1 MTLAP
6 ALYPTTLLAR
16 LDRLIEREVLRLRAR
31 YQLSLDEFRGLYI
44 SDAQID
50 EVIAQAY
57 ANADLT
63 DTRLAD
69 LYTDATA
76 DSRGE
81 RDPRWEHMCRV
92 FQLSTLEEDLVL
104 IALAPELD
112 LKYETLYA
120 YLNNDVTRKWPTTD
134 LARRLLGDAACYA
147 SDVDAALAPAARL
160 RTAGIVH
167 MIDPPGMRP
176 SLLNAGFAPNIAL
189 VRYLFGAAS
198 ASSQQS
204 QGHTSPSD
212 PAHAGDASPDDPLL
226 QRLTELFSS
235 TGTSE
240 APDEPPVLVIQAATR
255 YEREA
260 LAAALAQRLALP
272 WRSID
277 ISALRRDGRPLQAT
291 LEQSVFECRLETALI
306 LIEGAETL
314 AERDGQLAP
323 ELAGLLDLP
332 IAPLLLAAQ
341 PHTPWRSLL
350 GQRRALSLSL
360 GSPPFAMR
368 VALWKKAAPTISA
381 QDCAVL
387 AERFAFSARQIHA
400 AVADARDLRILHGL
414 PAVDAKLLRSAAR
427 QQMQNHLGALASK
440 VECKLGWDDLV
451 LPEEILQRLREIAA
465 AIRYRHRVY
474 HEWGFLSGGMGGGM
488 KILFAGAS
496 GTGKTMTAGVIA
508 HELDLDLYRI
518 DLSGVVSKYI
528 GDTEKNLD
536 RIFTAASTHN
546 AVLFFDEADAMF
558 GKRSEVKDAHDRYAN
573 IEVAY
578 LLQKLE
584 EHAGIV
590 VLASNFKRNI
600 DEAFARRMHYVV
612 DFPKPDAQQRER
624 LWRRMF
630 PAQAPLERDIDFAFL
645 ARQFELPG
653 GDIRTISLDAAFL
666 AAQEQ
671 AAIGMSHLVRALARQ
686 LAKQGST
693 PSPTDFKHY
702 HPLLRH

>member
-6 ALYPTTLLAR
+6 MLYPTTLLAR

-69 LYTDATA
+69 LYTDATI

-92 FQLSTLEEDLVL
+92 FRLSKREEDLVL

-134 LARRLLGDAACYA
+134 LARRLLGDGSCYA
-147 SDVDAALAPAARL
+147 SEVDAALAPTACL
-160 RTAGIVH
+160 RTTGIVH

-176 SLLNAGFAPNIAL
+176 SLLNAGFAPNVAL
-189 VRYLFGAAS
+189 VRYLFGASGGSSGQTQSSS
-198 ASSQQS
+198 AN
-204 QGHTSPSD
+204 D
-212 PAHAGDASPDDPLL
+212 GDASLDAPLL
-226 QRLTELFSS
+226 QRLTELF
-235 TGTSE
+235 TGSAGET
-240 APDEPPVLVIQAATR
+240 PDEPPVLVIQAATR
-255 YEREA
+255 YERESM
-260 LAAALAQRLALP
+260 AAALAQRLALP
-272 WRSID
+272 WRCID
-277 ISALRRDGRPLQAT
+277 VSAMRRDGRPVQAA
-291 LEQSVFECRLETALI
+291 LAQSVFECRLQTALI

-350 GQRRALSLSL
+350 GQRRALSLVL
-360 GSPPFAMR
+360 GSPPFATR
-368 VALWKKAAPTISA
+368 VALWKKAAPAISA

-387 AERFAFSARQIHA
+387 AERFAFSARQIEA
-400 AVADARDLRILHGL
+400 TVSDAKDLRILHGL
-414 PAVDAKLLRSAAR
+414 PAVDAKLLRNAAR
-427 QQMQNHLGALASK
+427 QQMQSHLGALASK

-451 LPEEILQRLREIAA
+451 LPEEVLQRLREIAA
-465 AIRYRHRVY
+465 AIRHRHRVY
-474 HEWGFLSGGMGGGM
+474 HEWGFLGGGMGGGM

-536 RIFTAASTHN
+536 RIFTAASAHN

-671 AAIGMSHLVRALARQ
+671 GSIGMSHLVRALARQ